1 VRDFSASDD
10 SVPAHL
16 RGKYVAFDTSAT
28 GTVTKGQ
35 QHLKDLA
42 EAGLTHVHLLPS
54 YDFGSVPEKAEDQL
68 DVAMD
73 LSQFAPGVLA
83 GYATQPFMILR
94 FVACIL
100 TLRFIA
106 CVPASISFV
115 QSDVYV
121 ACHVL
126 QSIPCLQVIG
136 STSPLPSAQLRHSS
150 RFERTF

>member
-73 LSQFAPGVLA
+73 LSQFAPGVL
-83 GYATQPFMILR
+83 GDRFFTVFILLKHFASILSHK
-94 FVACIL
+94 FVV
-100 TLRFIA
+100 
-106 CVPASISFV
+106 CVPASISHKLC
-115 QSDVYV
+115 SSGCLCCL
-121 ACHVL
+121 ACA
-126 QSIPCLQVIG
+126 S
-136 STSPLPSAQLRHSS
+136 
-150 RFERTF
+150 